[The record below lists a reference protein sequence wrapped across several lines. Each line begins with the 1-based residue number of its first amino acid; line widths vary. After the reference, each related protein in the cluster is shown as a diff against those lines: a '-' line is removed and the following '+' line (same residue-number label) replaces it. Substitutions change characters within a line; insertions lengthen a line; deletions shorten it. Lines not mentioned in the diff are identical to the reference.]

1 MATELYE
8 RCPVC
13 GGSGFTL
20 QDARTNKGTVISRG
34 APCPACDR
42 GYVPSGLTAPDVLKK
57 RRAARDSARERRR
70 EREV

>member
-1 MATELYE
+1 MPTELYE

-13 GGSGFTL
+13 GGSGFVS
-20 QDARTNKGTVISRG
+20 QGGRTNTGAVIPKG
-34 APCPACDR
+34 AACPACDR
-42 GYVPSGLTAPDVLKK
+42 GYVPTGLTVRDVLKK